1 MPYERELEA
10 AIEIAESAG
19 RLTLEYFGTP
29 LDVETKSDRSPVTV
43 ADRKAEK
50 LIRQRLADSFPDD
63 GQLGEEF
70 GEKAGASARRWII
83 DPIDGTQ
90 SFIRGVPLYGVLLG
104 LEDEGRCV
112 VGVMCFP
119 PLSETYWAASGG
131 PAYRN
136 GTVVRVADHTS
147 LGDATLLSSDIKPDQ
162 YGDRFADF
170 ERLLGRVGRYRGW
183 GDCYGYALVASG
195 RAEIMLDPI
204 LCPWDIAAVLPVL
217 EAAGGRFVG
226 WNGEHGAG
234 ARSGIGTTAA
244 LHDEVRQLLRVPA
257 AGGPGMP
264 GSAVRQAPAGSRSRR
279 SGE

>member
-1 MPYERELEA
+1 MSYERELDV

-19 RLTLEYFGTP
+19 RLTLEHFGTA
-29 LDVETKSDRSPVTV
+29 LDVEWKADESPVTV
-43 ADRKAEK
+43 ADRGAER
-50 LIRQRLADSFPDD
+50 LIRQRLDEAFPAD

-70 GEKAGASARRWII
+70 GEKTGSSRRRWII

-104 LEDEGRCV
+104 LEDRGRCV

-119 PLSETYWAASGG
+119 PLSETYSAAVGG

-136 GTVVRVADHTS
+136 GSVVHVADDVRLS
-147 LGDATLLSSDIKPDQ
+147 DATLLSSDIKPDQ
-162 YGDRFADF
+162 YGERFSDF

-195 RAEIMLDPI
+195 RAEIMLDP
-204 LCPWDIAAVLPVL
+204 LLNPWDIAAVLPIL

-226 WNGEHGAG
+226 WNGDPGIRAG
-234 ARSGIGTTAA
+234 SGIGTTNA
-244 LHDEVRQLLRVPA
+244 LFDEVCGILRVP
-257 AGGPGMP
+257 
-264 GSAVRQAPAGSRSRR
+264 RQTP
-279 SGE
+279 